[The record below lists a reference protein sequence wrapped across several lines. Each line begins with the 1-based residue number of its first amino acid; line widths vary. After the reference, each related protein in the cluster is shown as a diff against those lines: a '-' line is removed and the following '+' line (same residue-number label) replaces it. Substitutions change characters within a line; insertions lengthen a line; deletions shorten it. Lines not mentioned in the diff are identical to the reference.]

1 MNKALIVIDAQ
12 CDYLS
17 DGKYPLFNIDATIA
31 NLQAQVRDASDR
43 QELVI
48 FIQHLSPAGAA
59 FFEEG
64 SQGAALI
71 TSVLESADRPHIV
84 QKRFADAFD
93 GTGLDKLLQTHQIS
107 HIVLAG
113 MMTQNCVL
121 FTAISEY
128 AKKYRIDI
136 IAQCCTSV
144 TPVIHAVAIRG
155 LSRIDGI
162 NVI

>member
-1 MNKALIVIDAQ
+1 MLQESSKRWW
-12 CDYLS
+12 YLS
-17 DGKYPLFNIDATIA
+17 STC
-31 NLQAQVRDASDR
+31 R
-43 QELVI
+43 QRAPRFLKRT
-48 FIQHLSPAGAA
+48 LG
-59 FFEEG
+59 G
-64 SQGAALI
+64 GLI

-93 GTGLDKLLQTHQIS
+93 GIGLDKLLQTHQIS